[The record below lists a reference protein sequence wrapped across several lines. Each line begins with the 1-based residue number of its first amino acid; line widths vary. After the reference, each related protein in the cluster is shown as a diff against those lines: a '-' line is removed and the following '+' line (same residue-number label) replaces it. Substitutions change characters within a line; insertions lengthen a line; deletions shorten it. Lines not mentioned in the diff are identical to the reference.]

1 MTELV
6 LGARG
11 QLVAPWIVGLGT
23 IVVGVVLF
31 MVLAVITNRGND
43 DDDAGRARLPA
54 LPDLQR
60 RRRGRAR
67 RPQRRDARSVSHAST
82 ADSLNI
88 GQAVGESLRCGIP
101 SRIRSSTQRVVRP

>member
-11 QLVAPWIVGLGT
+11 QIVEPWIVGLGT

-43 DDDAGRARLPA
+43 DDDAG
-54 LPDLQR
+54 
-60 RRRGRAR
+60 
-67 RPQRRDARSVSHAST
+67 
-82 ADSLNI
+82 
-88 GQAVGESLRCGIP
+88 
-101 SRIRSSTQRVVRP
+101 